1 MSETKTSESKVC
13 LCGCGEEVRTK
24 RALYRPGHDS
34 RHVGMVARR
43 VVLTGDQKILEEL
56 PSEPLRARAVKA
68 ITGLEGSVLGEMVAQ
83 HGWTPQALSPKG

>member
-1 MSETKTSESKVC
+1 MTDQKTETKVC

-24 RALYRPGHDS
+24 RAQYRPGHDS

-43 VVLTGDQKILEEL
+43 VVLTGDEKILDEL

-68 ITGLEGSVLGEMVAQ
+68 ITGLEGSVLGEMVTQ
-83 HGWTPQALSPKG
+83 HGWTARSFDPKS